1 MPTIVAQYISAFLPR
16 SIEVEEH
23 TAVVHIAE
31 ACLGCTIDGGDG
43 DRLML
48 RHILRHVEADAVL
61 ADLQVL
67 VRNGVVITHLD
78 SQMTV
83 VVIQEVVALDGYFL
97 AWSCPLVAHTVD
109 GRSWNDGLEI
119 VCHGVLLAGDE
130 VDFITYLVRDSLWHG
145 YDDGVVRHVTG
156 VQDCRLVVE
165 VDFGHT
171 SQVSTHNTDG
181 IVERCGS
188 KERVLAGS
196 IHWSNIIDSRSS
208 TCHFILVWLV
218 LARSESCA
226 GCNKCHGE

>member
-1 MPTIVAQYISAFLPR
+1 
-16 SIEVEEH
+16 
-23 TAVVHIAE
+23 
-31 ACLGCTIDGGDG
+31 
-43 DRLML
+43 ML
-48 RHILRHVEADAVL
+48 RHILWHVEADAVL

-97 AWSCPLVAHTVD
+97 AWSCPLVAHAVD
-109 GRSWNDGLEI
+109 GWSWYDGLEI

-130 VDFITYLVRDSLWHG
+130 VDLITYLVRDSLWHG

-171 SQVSTHNTDG
+171 SQVSTHNTDS
-181 IVERCGS
+181 IVERCTS
-188 KERVLAGS
+188 KQ
-196 IHWSNIIDSRSS
+196 
-208 TCHFILVWLV
+208 
-218 LARSESCA
+218 
-226 GCNKCHGE
+226 